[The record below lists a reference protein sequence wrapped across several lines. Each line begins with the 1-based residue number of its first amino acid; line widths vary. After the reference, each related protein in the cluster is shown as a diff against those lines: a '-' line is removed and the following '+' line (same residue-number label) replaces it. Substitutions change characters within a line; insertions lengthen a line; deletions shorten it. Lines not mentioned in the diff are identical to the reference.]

1 MTSTN
6 GTPPTKKKTRMTS
19 TARVERLAGNLVI
32 VCVALA
38 ISMIVLA
45 VAFAVAVR
53 IAMWII

>member
-1 MTSTN
+1 MNSN
-6 GTPPTKKKTRMTS
+6 GQPPSHNRRRMTS